1 MRKFSQLIW
10 AVMLSAA
17 VGCGDDTMNMNPDP
31 NAGGGTDPGNMDTGG
46 GGGGTTTGGG
56 GGPVVPMISVSGDVV
71 DFTSQMPLQAAQV
84 TAAGVTPVPQV
95 AMMGGQFLLTNVQ
108 PFSVFYL
115 TASNA
120 PDYLYTNE
128 AALKVDG
135 SDVTGVVA
143 AAVKATDMTA
153 LSMAFKAQ
161 TTSANGTL
169 LVQVLDAS
177 GKPQANVP
185 AGTLMLQG
193 ITTAKGPFFLD
204 ANRKAA
210 PMLTA
215 TSASGWAVWFD
226 VPSGPV
232 SLTATVGANKID
244 GAPAQVAPGV
254 ATLGAVVV
262 QANTMAPPTPKNVS
276 FATQVVPIFAKRGCV
291 NCHSGNGPGRDI
303 AGLTLDASVVVDY
316 KNVAVNVSDQYD
328 TTRVNLKDPAKSL
341 ILTMPSYENP
351 PDPHPT
357 VVFPSNADPDYQ
369 TILVWIT
376 EGAKNN

>member
-10 AVMLSAA
+10 AAMLSAA
-17 VGCGDDTMNMNPDP
+17 VGCGDNTMMMNPDP

-46 GGGGTTTGGG
+46 GTGGGTTGG

-71 DFTSQMPLQAAQV
+71 DFTSLTGLQSAQV
-84 TAAGVTPVPQV
+84 TAGGVTPVPQV

-115 TASNA
+115 TASSP
-120 PDYLYTNE
+120 PDYLYTNQ

-135 SDVTGVVA
+135 SDVTNVVA
-143 AAVKATDMTA
+143 AVVKTTDMTA

-161 TTSANGTL
+161 TTSPNGTL
-169 LVQVLDAS
+169 LVQVQDS
-177 GKPQANVP
+177 TGKPAANVP
-185 AGTLMLQG
+185 ATALVLANAG
-193 ITTAKGPFFLD
+193 TAKGPFFLD

-226 VPSGPV
+226 VPAGPV
-232 SLTATVGANKID
+232 SLQATAGTYKIAGA
-244 GAPAQVAPGV
+244 AAQVAPGV
-254 ATLGAVVV
+254 ATLGAVSAV
-262 QANTMAPPTPKNVS
+262 ADTMAPPAPKNVS
-276 FATQVVPIFAKRGCV
+276 FGTQVVPIFAKRGCV
-291 NCHSGNGPGRDI
+291 NCHSGNGPGRDL
-303 AGLTLDASVVVDY
+303 GSLTLDASIVTDY
-316 KNVAVNVSDQYD
+316 KNVAVNISPTYK
-328 TTRVNLKDPAKSL
+328 TTRVNLKEPAKSL

-357 VVFPSNADPDYQ
+357 VVFPSTADIDYQ

-376 EGAKNN
+376 EGARNN